1 LAWNV
6 DFNDTAKHQLAKLDR
21 QWQAAI
27 LDYLEDRIATLDDPR
42 SRGKPLVGD
51 KKGLW
56 RYRVG
61 DYRILCELRDNELV
75 VLVVTIGHRRRSTRT
90 GTNTPSC
97 SVVLAVATLTSREH
111 AAPTDREPRSIN
123 HDQRRA
129 CLRAS

>member
-1 LAWNV
+1 MAWNV
-6 DFNDTAKHQLAKLDR
+6 DFNETAKHQLAKLDR

-27 LDYLEDRIATLDDPR
+27 LDYLEDRIATLDDPH

-75 VLVVTIGHRRRSTRT
+75 VLVVTIGHRRQVYRD
-90 GTNTPSC
+90 GN
-97 SVVLAVATLTSREH
+97 
-111 AAPTDREPRSIN
+111 
-123 HDQRRA
+123 
-129 CLRAS
+129 